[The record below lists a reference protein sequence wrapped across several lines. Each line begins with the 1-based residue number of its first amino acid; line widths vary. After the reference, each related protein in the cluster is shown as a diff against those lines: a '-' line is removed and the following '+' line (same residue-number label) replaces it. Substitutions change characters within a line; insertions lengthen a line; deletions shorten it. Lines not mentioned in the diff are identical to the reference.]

1 MVLANIGVGVV
12 ELIPAAQTNGNHRR
26 SRTMQSTVTE
36 QSSLIDTSFVAQ
48 HQSASVVVVDD
59 ERRCVHNKHVVVE
72 VFVPMLYRQAKFLPD
87 DDMVDSVAVCPTNV
101 HQQTVA
107 IVVTRWVPSTTR
119 SQIVAAMRPTLPAI
133 VVVLDRVGRFAAAVD
148 RSVGS

>member
-1 MVLANIGVGVV
+1 MCKIS
-12 ELIPAAQTNGNHRR
+12 IP
-26 SRTMQSTVTE
+26 
-36 QSSLIDTSFVAQ
+36 SFVAQ
-48 HQSASVVVVDD
+48 HQSASVVVDD

-72 VFVPMLYRQAKFLPD
+72 VFVPMVYRQAKFLPD

-101 HQQTVA
+101 HRQTVA
-107 IVVTRWVPSTTR
+107 IVVTRWVPLPTC

-133 VVVLDRVGRFAAAVD
+133 VVVLDRVGQFAAAVD